1 MKKKTLTSKQKKII
15 LAVSAV
21 ILAAVIAIL
30 IFTLKKGGSIFT
42 AAPSVTIETPEKK
55 SALDKEPFSL
65 EVQLSALGEAVY
77 PAASFS
83 IQFDPAK
90 LEFLGIEEGD
100 VLITD
105 TESSSGWQVPQWS
118 VNVERSNEIG
128 QINLMYLDLTGGK
141 NAFTKASVAEEGG
154 VLLRLQFRLR
164 GSVKSGEIYELSFAD
179 AVFAASDETQSLA
192 MAGGTLQTGSGR
204 IVVGD

>member
-1 MKKKTLTSKQKKII
+1 MKKKTLTPKQKKII
-15 LAVSAV
+15 LIAMVL
-21 ILAAVIAIL
+21 LAAVIAIL
-30 IFTLKKGGSIFT
+30 IFTLKKGGSILT
-42 AAPSVTIETPEKK
+42 AAPSVTIETPEKR
-55 SALDKEPFSL
+55 SASNKESFSL
-65 EVQLSALGEAVY
+65 EVQLSGLGEAVY

-105 TESSSGWQVPQWS
+105 TESSSGWKAPQWS

-128 QINLMYLDLTGGK
+128 QVNLMYLDLTGGK
-141 NAFTKASVAEEGG
+141 NAFTKASVAEGGG

-164 GSVKSGEIYELSFAD
+164 GSVRSGEIYELSFAD
-179 AVFAASDETQSLA
+179 AVFAASDETESLA
-192 MAGGTLQTGSGR
+192 MANGTLCTNNGR
-204 IVVGD
+204 IVIGD

>member
-1 MKKKTLTSKQKKII
+1 MKKRNLTPKQKRII
-15 LAVSAV
+15 LIGVAL
-21 ILAAVIAIL
+21 LAALLIIL
-30 IFTLKKGGSIFT
+30 FFALKKGGGFLT

-55 SALDKEPFSL
+55 SASDREPFSL
-65 EVQLSALGEAVY
+65 EVRLSGLEEAVY

-118 VNVERSNEIG
+118 VNPERSNEIG
-128 QINLMYLDLTGGK
+128 QVNLMYLDLTGGK
-141 NAFTKASVAEEGG
+141 NAFTKASVAEDGG
-154 VLLRLQFRLR
+154 VLLRLRFRLR

-179 AVFAASDETQSLA
+179 AVFAASDETESLA
-192 MAGGTLQTGSGR
+192 MAGGTLQTGNGR
-204 IVVGD
+204 IVIGD